1 MRYLLSLQH
10 DPSRRT
16 ALSVL
21 RRLQL
26 STQVSLQREPL
37 YWLLYNAIVLTYSIC
52 RKAMALGY
60 SGEVVEHL
68 LWASVCME
76 SSVPLMAA
84 KYLRLRVCLYVAVCQ
99 CYYDVKQPV
108 QAELF
113 AREHLTKVTELA
125 RMEFESSSEATE
137 SSERAFREAA
147 VKLEVMIFRQ
157 SVFETRKKIKSL
169 FRPKIR
175 PTIKELLLAP
185 TSPRYIRTCRRITF
199 IFFCTT
205 IRTSWQVHVE
215 VHDCASLFCSCTYV
229 SFNAGM

>member
-1 MRYLLSLQH
+1 MYQRAVHAPAIQH
-10 DPSRRT
+10 DPSRKT
-16 ALSVL
+16 AQSVL

-37 YWLLYNAIVLTYSIC
+37 YWLLYNAIVLTYSVC
-52 RKAMALGY
+52 RKVMALGY
-60 SGEVVEHL
+60 SGPMVVEHL
-68 LWASVCME
+68 LWAAVCME
-76 SSVPLMAA
+76 SSVPLMAVRH
-84 KYLRLRVCLYVAVCQ
+84 LRLRVGLYVAVCQ

-137 SSERAFREAA
+137 SSERVFREVS

-157 SVFETRKKIKSL
+157 SVFETRKKLKSL

-175 PTIKELLLAP
+175 PTVKELLLLQ
-185 TSPRYIRTCRRITF
+185 TSPRY
-199 IFFCTT
+199 
-205 IRTSWQVHVE
+205 
-215 VHDCASLFCSCTYV
+215 Y
-229 SFNAGM
+229 N